1 MDATLRVGP
10 HHIQRDIGV
19 VYVRCI
25 EEALIN
31 VGVVPPLL
39 KVLVIT
45 QSAEIID
52 VEPRDVDIVLDDCLV
67 VQDPLERSEIIVV

>member
-1 MDATLRVGP
+1 MDATLRIGP
-10 HHIQRDIGV
+10 HHIQSNVSIV
-19 VYVRCI
+19 HVRCI

-45 QSAEIID
+45 HSPEVID
-52 VEPRDVDIVLDDCLV
+52 VEPRDVDVVLDDCLV
-67 VQDPLERSEIIVV
+67 VQHPLEWCEVVVV